1 MNKEI
6 LCLIFKS
13 ILKFL
18 WIILKTIFSIFT
30 VTLLTIITALYVII
44 IALFLIACGIICYGL
59 GGIAAIAY
67 TLAIV
72 IAFVQFLYI
81 LINYF

>member
-18 WIILKTIFSIFT
+18 WTTLKTIFSIFV
-30 VTLLTIITALYVII
+30 VTLLTIITAPYVII
-44 IALFLIACGIICYGL
+44 IALFLIAFGIICYSL
-59 GGIAAIAY
+59 GGIAAIVF

-72 IAFVQFLYI
+72 IAFFQFLYI
-81 LINYF
+81 LINDF